1 VGYKIKPLIVFYP
14 KSEEDVVRIVKFAY
28 TNKIP
33 VVPFGKGTSVTGAL
47 YCENCILV
55 DLSKMN
61 KILEINEVDWY
72 VRVQPGVNLGE
83 LEKEVEKRGF
93 LLPPDPASSF
103 LCSVGGAIATGAGGM
118 RCVKYG
124 SFKEWVLSLRV
135 VLPNAHVVK
144 VGEALKKN
152 RAGYNLV
159 ELFVG
164 SEGTLGI
171 VTEAWLKIIPQD
183 DERYVT
189 ILAYLQSVEEAG
201 EAMIQLRKERVL
213 PEIAEY
219 IDEAVVNALNKHLDA
234 KLKESEGGLIII
246 TVKEREAKRVQK
258 LFKNFEVIEEREKAN
273 EVISKRALAA
283 IALKEEA
290 NVLLAEDIVVPVSKL
305 PDAIRLLRDLEQK
318 YKRKIPVVAHI
329 GDGNLHPNILS
340 DTREEAQKIFEE
352 VARIAINL
360 GGSVSGEHGIGVQKA
375 SLLHEQIAKSN
386 GEELLIIMKEI
397 KKVIDPHD
405 IMNPGKIF

>member
-1 VGYKIKPLIVFYP
+1 
-14 KSEEDVVRIVKFAY
+14 
-28 TNKIP
+28 
-33 VVPFGKGTSVTGAL
+33 
-47 YCENCILV
+47 
-55 DLSKMN
+55 
-61 KILEINEVDWY
+61 
-72 VRVQPGVNLGE
+72 
-83 LEKEVEKRGF
+83 
-93 LLPPDPASSF
+93 
-103 LCSVGGAIATGAGGM
+103 
-118 RCVKYG
+118 
-124 SFKEWVLSLRV
+124 
-135 VLPNAHVVK
+135 
-144 VGEALKKN
+144 
-152 RAGYNLV
+152 
-159 ELFVG
+159 
-164 SEGTLGI
+164 
-171 VTEAWLKIIPQD
+171 
-183 DERYVT
+183 
-189 ILAYLQSVEEAG
+189 
-201 EAMIQLRKERVL
+201 L

-258 LFKNFEVIEEREKAN
+258 LFKNFEVIEEREKAS

-340 DTREEAQKIFEE
+340 DTREEAQEIFEE

>member
-47 YCENCILV
+47 YCENCILI

-83 LEKEVEKRGF
+83 LQKELEKRGF

-135 VLPNAHVVK
+135 VLPSAHVVK

-189 ILAYLQSVEEAG
+189 ILGYLQSVEEAG

-234 KLKESEGGLIII
+234 KLKESGGGLIII

-273 EVISKRALAA
+273 EVISKRALTA

>member
-1 VGYKIKPLIVFYP
+1 MGYKIKPLIVFYP

-47 YCENCILV
+47 YCENCILI

-83 LEKEVEKRGF
+83 LQKELEKRGF

-135 VLPNAHVVK
+135 VLPSAHVVK

-189 ILAYLQSVEEAG
+189 ILGYLQSVEEAG

-234 KLKESEGGLIII
+234 KLKESGGGLIII

-273 EVISKRALAA
+273 EVISKRALTA